1 MVARPV
7 TRYHMSWRQIFWPS
21 NLLSLARIV
30 LAVPLGYCLSI
41 PTLDAKIASVLI
53 LVLAG
58 VTDALDGYVA
68 RRTGRITSLGTALD
82 PIADKVF
89 AFFFVLFLIVYRS
102 FPLWLAV
109 TMVGRDLLLLV
120 GGIILLG
127 RRRTTIPARLYGKY
141 LFFATIFLL
150 GSYVIEY
157 RFGATLSTVF
167 VLALCAV
174 SLTDYIF
181 VFTRVVRGETL
192 PPYDDK
198 PRSRALRLGFTA
210 LVVIVYIA
218 GWFVET
224 PR

>member
-1 MVARPV
+1 
-7 TRYHMSWRQIFWPS
+7 MSWRQLLWPS
-21 NLLSLARIV
+21 NLLSLARII

-41 PTLDAKIASVLI
+41 PTREAKIASVVLLI
-53 LVLAG
+53 LAG
-58 VTDALDGYVA
+58 LTDALDGYVA

-89 AFFFVLFLIVYRS
+89 AALFMVFLILYRD
-102 FPLWLAV
+102 FPLWLAAV
-109 TMVGRDLLLLV
+109 LIGRDLLLLF
-120 GGIILLG
+120 GGIALLSRG
-127 RRRTTIPARLYGKY
+127 RVTIPARLYGKY
-141 LFFATIFLL
+141 LFFATVFLL

-181 VFTRVVRGETL
+181 VFSRVVRGEPL

-210 LVVIVYIA
+210 LIVIVYIA

-224 PR
+224 PG